1 MVENRMPDLALV
13 RESGAR
19 LREKHAMVVAEGA
32 GGWEV
37 PIEAAFRFSDL
48 AAELGWPVLV
58 VAADRLGAL
67 NHVLL
72 TVSAIEVR
80 GLKCAGVVLNRPSTQ
95 EDVATA
101 TNAGVL
107 GTLLAVPIWQLG
119 YGENPALICGKIVSS
134 LQG

>member
-1 MVENRMPDLALV
+1 MADLALV

-37 PIEAAFRFSDL
+37 PIQADFRFSDL

-58 VAADRLGAL
+58 VAANRLGAL

-72 TVSAIEVR
+72 TVSAIEAR
-80 GLKCAGVVLNRPSTQ
+80 GLRCVGVVLNRLSTQ

-107 GTLLAVPIWQLG
+107 GTLLTAPIWQLG
-119 YGENPALICGKIVSS
+119 FGADPAVICGKIVNS
-134 LQG
+134 LPR